1 MNMSMPLRYNISD
14 WHRLPECKS
23 NNSRLLSI
31 SVSDFIN
38 DKRLSGIRISI
49 EHQYLGTLF
58 AYVICAKGDIID
70 DIDGDYLPELSTK
83 QLLTE
88 LAKYGF
94 YITYNQR
101 AHLSGTQLD
110 YLMTLSGLGYDKLR
124 ILSTYS
130 YINGIKQFSSKVIVF
145 NSPKNPDWLNLA
157 YSPSELE
164 LLAAFNSGS
173 AINISAISRS
183 KEFSWAWLD
192 YVADIQDILEDN
204 KYASEE

>member
-14 WHRLPECKS
+14 WHKLSECKS

-94 YITYNQR
+94 YITYNQK

-130 YINGIKQFSSKVIVF
+130 YINGIKQFSTKVVVF
-145 NSPKNPDWLNLA
+145 NVSKNPEWLNLA

-164 LLAAFNSGS
+164 LLAALNSGS

>member
-14 WHRLPECKS
+14 WHRLSECKS

-145 NSPKNPDWLNLA
+145 NSSKNPDWLNLA